1 MKSLKGSKIKPSCG
15 HVPNDLCQFVL
26 YDESASLEEV
36 SLIYNYAE
44 VTIRKAVLGE
54 VDVIK
59 DIVKEAYQPIMK
71 QLSREPA
78 AIKEGLDKISRHIQ
92 MGNQYVALVGDT
104 VVGTMRVRL
113 RGQVGVISRVAV
125 RSKFRGRR
133 IGTMLV
139 DYAENLLLHMN
150 AQRIE
155 IEIYGVVEEQ
165 LSFYERGGYV
175 ETGRIE
181 RLGEEIVIMQKDLTE
196 QPMDEDEE

>member
-1 MKSLKGSKIKPSCG
+1 M
-15 HVPNDLCQFVL
+15 
-26 YDESASLEEV
+26 E
-36 SLIYNYAE
+36 
-44 VTIRKAVLGE
+44 
-54 VDVIK
+54 
-59 DIVKEAYQPIMK
+59 

-92 MGNQYVALVGDT
+92 MGNQYVALVGET
-104 VVGTMRVRL
+104 VVGTMRVSL

-139 DYAENLLLHMN
+139 DYAENLLSHMN

-155 IEIYGVVEEQ
+155 IEVYGAVEEQ

-175 ETGRIE
+175 ETGRIQ
-181 RLGEEIVIMQKDLTE
+181 RVGEEIVIMQKDLTE
-196 QPMDEDEE
+196 QPMDEED